1 MTVENGQNDA
11 VLATD
16 KSLHQILRDTIST
29 IENSKSQIFEIYDTA
44 RSEVEITKQSLKEI
58 RLQTD
63 QTIRA
68 VDQLEQLEQKGKQE
82 LVRVSG
88 NFANYSEESIR
99 NCYESVKNIQIQL
112 GVAREKEY
120 QLRSQRDKYE
130 IRLVRLQKTLQ
141 GAERLA
147 MRIGS
152 VLGYLSS
159 QISDTMAKMAI
170 ATKNEFI
177 GVQIIKAQEE
187 ERYRVS
193 REIHDGPAQDMANL
207 IYQAS
212 ITERFIDVDTEEAKR
227 SIQELKQQVR
237 GCLKNIRQ
245 IIFDMRPMSLDDL
258 GFVAALQQLLLK
270 LKDRGI
276 LEATLQIDGHER
288 EFPKHVGVVLFRIM
302 QEALNNVSRHSG
314 TNKAKVRLLFTEA
327 AFSATIVD
335 EGQGFDMEQVEKERT
350 EGEGHFGM
358 VGMKERASIIG
369 AELNIVSS
377 KEKGTRVHIRLPFKN
392 TEGLQIKK

>member
-1 MTVENGQNDA
+1 MENGQKDT
-11 VLATD
+11 VSATD

-29 IENSKSQIFEIYDTA
+29 IENSKSQIYEIYDTA
-44 RSEVEITKQSLKEI
+44 RNEVETTKQTLKEI

-130 IRLVRLQKTLQ
+130 IRLVRMQKTLQ

-159 QISDTMAKMAI
+159 QISDAVAQMAM

-212 ITERFIDVDTEEAKR
+212 ITERLIDVDLDEAKQ

-237 GCLKNIRQ
+237 SCLKDIRQ

-276 LEATLQIDGHER
+276 LEASLQIDGQER
-288 EFPKHVGVVLFRIM
+288 EVPKHVGVVLFRIL
-302 QEALNNVSRHSG
+302 QEALNNVSRHCG
-314 TNKAKVRLLFTEA
+314 TSKARVRLLFTEA
-327 AFSATIVD
+327 AFSAIVVD
-335 EGQGFDMEQVEKERT
+335 DGQGFDMEQAEKERA

-369 AELNIVSS
+369 AELSIVSS
-377 KEKGTRVHIRLPFKN
+377 KGKGTRVHLRLPFKN
-392 TEGLQIKK
+392 TEGLQTKK

>member
-1 MTVENGQNDA
+1 MENGQNDA
-11 VLATD
+11 VSTTD

-29 IENSKSQIFEIYDTA
+29 IENSKSQIYEIYDTA
-44 RSEVEITKQSLKEI
+44 RNEVETTKQTLKEI

-120 QLRSQRDKYE
+120 QLHSQRDKYE

-159 QISDTMAKMAI
+159 QISDAVAQMAM

-212 ITERFIDVDTEEAKR
+212 ITERLIDVDPDEAKQ

-237 GCLKNIRQ
+237 SCLKDIRQ

-276 LEATLQIDGHER
+276 LEASLQIDGQER
-288 EFPKHVGVVLFRIM
+288 EVPKHVGVVLFRIL

-314 TNKAKVRLLFTEA
+314 TNKARVRLLFTEA
-327 AFSATIVD
+327 AFSAIVVD
-335 EGQGFDMEQVEKERT
+335 DGQGFDMEQAEKERA

-369 AELNIVSS
+369 AELSIVSS
-377 KEKGTRVHIRLPFKN
+377 KGKGTRVHLRLPFKN
-392 TEGLQIKK
+392 TEGLQTKK